1 VQDRVTLDP
10 KKREALFRDFAEYQR
25 LTGPEKA
32 VLNLDSNKRQALFRE
47 FAQYRKRRHVI
58 IAYHDTAD
66 DH

>member
-1 VQDRVTLDP
+1 MQERVPLDP
-10 KKREALFRDFAEYQR
+10 KNQEALFRELAEYQR
-25 LTGPEKA
+25 MAGPEKA
-32 VLNLDSNKRQALFRE
+32 TLNLDSNQRQALFRE